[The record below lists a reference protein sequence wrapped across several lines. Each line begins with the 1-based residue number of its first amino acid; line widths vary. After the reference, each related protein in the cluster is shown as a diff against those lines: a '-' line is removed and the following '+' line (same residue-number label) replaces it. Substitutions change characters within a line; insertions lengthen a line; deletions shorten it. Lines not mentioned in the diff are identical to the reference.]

1 MNMFGLDNFMDLWTE
16 IILEEG
22 KGVVFVCDN
31 SHILTYTVYLF
42 GNILVKPFNYAY
54 PIVNIVPLRLGF
66 FGYAFSSYIW
76 NV

>member
-54 PIVNIVPLRLGF
+54 PIVNIVP
-66 FGYAFSSYIW
+66 
-76 NV
+76 